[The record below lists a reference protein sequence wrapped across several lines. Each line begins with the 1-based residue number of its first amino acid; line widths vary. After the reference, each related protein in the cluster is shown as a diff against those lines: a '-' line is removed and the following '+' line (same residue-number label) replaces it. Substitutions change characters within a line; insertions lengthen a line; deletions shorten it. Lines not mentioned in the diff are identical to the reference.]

1 MFDREKTDPQT
12 DIEFDFFDESPTA
25 EASPRETAPRRRR
38 RLPTR
43 PPTPPGGPGLYRL
56 GLLIA
61 GAIILAV
68 VLILAVNSC
77 RASQKE
83 SEYRDYM
90 SGVTDVA
97 VESEELGKQ
106 LNTRLNTPGIKLENL
121 RGAVDGFREQ
131 QEQLLSRARELQ
143 PPGPLVEQQES
154 LIETMQFRVSG
165 LAGLSQAF
173 AEVAGTRNPDEA
185 SNLLARVAG
194 RLLASDIVYAD
205 LFQEGSARV
214 LEEQDVT
221 DVPVPGSTFVQD
233 PNLTS
238 PNAWKF
244 VVQRLTRT
252 PASGGLHGNGIQGVR
267 VIPGGQ
273 TLSTEEDNTVETST
287 DLGFQV
293 LVKNTGD
300 NQEVGVVVRLVIQQD
315 PVIRR
320 EETIDSINPGDTR
333 TVTFSD
339 IPDVSFSTRT
349 TLLVTVEPVA
359 GETNQGNN
367 SAQYRVIFTLPS

>member
-1 MFDREKTDPQT
+1 VFEREKTDPQT

-43 PPTPPGGPGLYRL
+43 PPTPPAGPGLYRL

-90 SGVTDVA
+90 SDVTDVA
-97 VESEELGKQ
+97 AESEELGKQ

-121 RGAVDGFREQ
+121 RGAVEGFRQQ
-131 QEQLLSRARELQ
+131 QEQLLSRAQELQ

-154 LIETMQFRVSG
+154 LIEAMQFRVSG

-173 AEVAGTRNPDEA
+173 ANVAGTRNPDEA
-185 SNLLARVAG
+185 SGNLATVAG
-194 RLLASDIVYAD
+194 RLLASDVIYAD
-205 LFQEGSARV
+205 LFQEGSDRV

-221 DVPVPGSTFVQD
+221 DVPVPGSKFVQD

-238 PNAWKF
+238 PNAWRF

-267 VIPGGQ
+267 VVPSGQ
-273 TLSTEEDNTVETST
+273 TLSAEEDNTVATST

-293 LVKNTGD
+293 LVENTGE
-300 NQEVGVVVRLVIQQD
+300 NQEVGVVVRLVIRQD

-320 EETIDSINPGDTR
+320 ELTIDSINPGDTK

-367 SAQYRVIFTLPS
+367 SAQYAVIFTLPS

>member
-1 MFDREKTDPQT
+1 VFDREKTDPQT

-25 EASPRETAPRRRR
+25 EAPPREGAPRRRR

-43 PPTPPGGPGLYRL
+43 PPAPPGGPRLYRL

-83 SEYRDYM
+83 GEYRDYM
-90 SGVTDVA
+90 SAVTDVA

-106 LNTRLNTPGIKLENL
+106 LNARLNTPGIKLENL
-121 RGAVDGFREQ
+121 RGAVDGFRQQ
-131 QEQLLSRARELQ
+131 QEQLLSRAQELQ

-154 LIETMQFRVSG
+154 LIEAMQFRVSG
-165 LAGLSQAF
+165 LAGLSRAF
-173 AEVAGTRNPDEA
+173 ADVAGTRNPDEA
-185 SNLLARVAG
+185 STNLAQVAG
-194 RLLASDIVYAD
+194 RLLASDIVFAD
-205 LFQEGSARV
+205 LFQAGSARV
-214 LEEQDVT
+214 LDEQGVN
-221 DVPVPGSTFVQD
+221 VPVPGSQFVQD

-238 PNAWKF
+238 SNAWKF
-244 VVQRLTRT
+244 VVQRLTQA
-252 PASGGLHGNGIQGVR
+252 PAAGGLHGNGIQGVR
-267 VIPGGQ
+267 VVPGGQ
-273 TLSTEEDNTVETST
+273 MLTQGEDNTVTTST

-293 LVKNTGD
+293 LVKNTGE
-300 NQEVGVVVRLVIQQD
+300 NQEVGVVVRLVIRQD

-320 EETIDSINPGDTR
+320 QQTIASINPGDTKA
-333 TVTFSD
+333 VTFSD

-359 GETNQGNN
+359 GETNEGNN
-367 SAQYRVIFTLPS
+367 SAQYAVIFTLPS